1 MVAQSVPGT
10 RVTVTKLFTPK
21 IDATP
26 GVWKTAAANG
36 LSAAASALLKLMVA
50 GRVVSRSYLV
60 ASGLGVDDGE
70 TVAMAANANAQS
82 PAAEEPRCGRYGRV
96 MGPTARFTELV
107 QGPEDELVLD
117 EAALLIAAH
126 AYPDLDVAREL
137 GRLDDLADRC
147 PEPTLEGWR
156 QYLFVDVG
164 FTGETQRYYD
174 PRNSYLNDVLDS
186 RRGIPITLAVLGIEV
201 GRRLGIHLDGVGLP
215 GHFLVRATDTPDTF
229 VDPYHGGALLD
240 RLGCVQRFNAVNPP
254 TLPFLG
260 AYLEPVGPR
269 AILGRILQNLKGA
282 YTRLGDTAALRWVF
296 DLRLAIP
303 GTPPLERRDGA
314 RVQAAGGRFDIA
326 ADQLEHLADTLPD
339 QAEDLLTEARALR
352 ARLN

>member
-1 MVAQSVPGT
+1 M
-10 RVTVTKLFTPK
+10 
-21 IDATP
+21 
-26 GVWKTAAANG
+26 
-36 LSAAASALLKLMVA
+36 
-50 GRVVSRSYLV
+50 
-60 ASGLGVDDGE
+60 
-70 TVAMAANANAQS
+70 
-82 PAAEEPRCGRYGRV
+82 
-96 MGPTARFTELV
+96 
-107 QGPEDELVLD
+107 QGPEDDLALD

-126 AYPDLDVAREL
+126 AYPDLDVDRERA
-137 GRLDDLADRC
+137 RLDDLAARC
-147 PEPTLEGWR
+147 PEPTIEGWR

-201 GRRLGIHLDGVGLP
+201 GRRLGLHFDGVGLP
-215 GHFLVRATDTPDTF
+215 GHFLLRSADTPDTF
-229 VDPYHGGALLD
+229 VDPFHGGAVLD

-254 TLPFLG
+254 TAPFLA
-260 AYLEPVGPR
+260 AYLDPVGPR

-282 YTRLGDTAALRWVF
+282 YTRQGDTDALRWVF

-314 RVQAAGGRFDIA
+314 RLQAAGGRFDIA
-326 ADQLEHLADTLPD
+326 ADQLEHLADSMPD
-339 QAEDLLTEARALR
+339 NAEDLLTEARALR